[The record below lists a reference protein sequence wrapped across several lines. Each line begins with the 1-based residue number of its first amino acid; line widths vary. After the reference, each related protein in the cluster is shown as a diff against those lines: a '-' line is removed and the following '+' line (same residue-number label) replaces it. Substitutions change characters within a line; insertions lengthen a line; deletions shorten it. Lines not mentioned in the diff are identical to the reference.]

1 MPLFQW
7 EGKLADGSTRKGEIE
22 AETKAAA
29 AMVLRRQR
37 ITPSKVKAKPKAI
50 SLFGGKRIKNKDIVV
65 FTRQF
70 ATMINAGLPL
80 VQCLEILATQ
90 HDNPNFKRILTTIKQ
105 DVESGSTFADALKK
119 HPAIFDNLFVNLVAA
134 GEIGGVLDTIL
145 NRLAQYMEKAEA
157 LKAKVKGAMTY
168 PSIVLAVAFIVVG
181 ILLWFVIP
189 TFSEM
194 FIEFGGT
201 LPAPTQF
208 VVNLSN
214 VFIKFWWLIIGVIV
228 ALVFVFIYARKQPK
242 SRYQLDKL
250 ALKLPVF
257 GVLLKKVAVAKFSRT
272 LSTMISS
279 GVPIMDAL
287 EITSRTSGNMVIEEG
302 IRSVRSAI
310 SEGKPMADPLDATG
324 LFPSMV
330 VQMVAVGEATG
341 ALDNMLAK
349 IADFYD
355 EEVDTAV
362 EALTSALE
370 PLLMVFLGT
379 VIGGVVI
386 AMYLPIF
393 KMAGTVG

>member
-1 MPLFQW
+1 MPVFQW
-7 EGKLADGSTRKGEIE
+7 EGKLADGSVRKGEIE

-29 AMVLRRQR
+29 TMVLRRQR
-37 ITPSKVKAKPKAI
+37 ITPTKVRTKAKEI
-50 SLFGGKRIKNKDIVV
+50 NLFAKRIKTKDIVV

-80 VQCLEILATQ
+80 VQCLEILASQ
-90 HDNPNFKRILTTIKQ
+90 HDNPSFKRILTTIKQ

-119 HPAIFDNLFVNLVAA
+119 HPNIFDDLFVNLVAA

-168 PSIVLAVAFIVVG
+168 PGIVLAVAFIVVG

-194 FIEFGGT
+194 FTEFGGS

-214 VFIKFWWLIIGVIV
+214 AFIKFWWLIIGVIV
-228 ALVFVFIYARKQPK
+228 ALIFAFIYARRQPK

-250 ALKLPVF
+250 ALKLPIF
-257 GVLLKKVAVAKFSRT
+257 GDLLRKVAVAKFSRT

-279 GVPIMDAL
+279 GVPIMDGL
-287 EITSRTSGNMVIEEG
+287 EITSKTSGNMIIEEG

-310 SEGKPMADPLDATG
+310 SEGKPMADPMDATG

-341 ALDNMLAK
+341 ALDNMLSK

-370 PLLMVFLGT
+370 PLLMVFLGGI
-379 VIGGVVI
+379 IGGVVV

>member
-1 MPLFQW
+1 
-7 EGKLADGSTRKGEIE
+7 
-22 AETKAAA
+22 
-29 AMVLRRQR
+29 
-37 ITPSKVKAKPKAI
+37 
-50 SLFGGKRIKNKDIVV
+50 
-65 FTRQF
+65 
-70 ATMINAGLPL
+70 
-80 VQCLEILATQ
+80 
-90 HDNPNFKRILTTIKQ
+90 
-105 DVESGSTFADALKK
+105 
-119 HPAIFDNLFVNLVAA
+119 
-134 GEIGGVLDTIL
+134 
-145 NRLAQYMEKAEA
+145 MEKAEA

>member
-1 MPLFQW
+1 MPVFQW

-29 AMVLRRQR
+29 TMVLRRQR
-37 ITPSKVKAKPKAI
+37 ITPTKVKAKAKDIA
-50 SLFGGKRIKNKDIVV
+50 LFAKRIKTKDIVV

-80 VQCLEILATQ
+80 VQCLEILSNQ
-90 HDNPNFKRILTTIKQ
+90 HDNPSFKRILATIKQ

-119 HPAIFDNLFVNLVAA
+119 HPDIFDDLFVNLVAA

-194 FIEFGGT
+194 FLEFGGT

-214 VFIKFWWLIIGVIV
+214 AFIKFWWLIIGVIV
-228 ALVFVFIYARKQPK
+228 ALVFAFIYARKQSK

-250 ALKLPVF
+250 SLKLPVF
-257 GVLLKKVAVAKFSRT
+257 GDLLRKVAVAKFSRT

-279 GVPIMDAL
+279 GVPIMDGL
-287 EITSRTSGNMVIEEG
+287 EITSKTSGNMVIEEG

-310 SEGKPMADPLDATG
+310 SEGKPMADPMDATG

-341 ALDNMLAK
+341 ALDSMLSK

-370 PLLMVFLGT
+370 PMLMVFLGT
-379 VIGGVVI
+379 IIGGVVV

>member
-1 MPLFQW
+1 MPVFQW

-29 AMVLRRQR
+29 TMVLRRQR
-37 ITPSKVKAKPKAI
+37 ITPTKVRAKAKEI
-50 SLFGGKRIKNKDIVV
+50 NLFAQRIKTKDIVV

-80 VQCLEILATQ
+80 VQCLEILSNQ
-90 HDNPNFKRILTTIKQ
+90 HDNPSFKRILSTIKQ

-119 HPAIFDNLFVNLVAA
+119 HPAIFDDLFVNLVAA

-168 PSIVLAVAFIVVG
+168 PAIVLAVAFIVVG

-194 FIEFGGT
+194 FIQFGGT

-208 VVNLSN
+208 VVTLSN
-214 VFIKFWWLIIGVIV
+214 AFIKFWWLIIGVIA
-228 ALVFVFIYARKQPK
+228 ALIFAFIYARKQPK

-257 GVLLKKVAVAKFSRT
+257 GDLLRKVAVAKFSRT

-279 GVPIMDAL
+279 GVPIMDGL
-287 EITSRTSGNMVIEEG
+287 EITSKTSGNMVIEEG

-310 SEGKPMADPLDATG
+310 SEGKPMADPMDATG

-341 ALDNMLAK
+341 ALDNMLSK

-362 EALTSALE
+362 DALTSALE
-370 PLLMVFLGT
+370 PMLMVFLGT
-379 VIGGVVI
+379 IIGGVVV